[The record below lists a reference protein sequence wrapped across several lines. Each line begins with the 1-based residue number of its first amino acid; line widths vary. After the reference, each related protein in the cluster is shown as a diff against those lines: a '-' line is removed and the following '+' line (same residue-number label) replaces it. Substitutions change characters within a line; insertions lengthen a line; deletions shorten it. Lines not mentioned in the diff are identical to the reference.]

1 MTCLFEVN
9 SLSSSSF
16 WKICQGKF
24 KHHCKYANVCKTRN
38 EIILGCLVISH
49 NLEAFDLVLR
59 LGSDYRDMADE
70 KTDKQIQNEI
80 RSRDY
85 KVEK

>member
-1 MTCLFEVN
+1 MFDPFLVLVCGKSARE
-9 SLSSSSF
+9 
-16 WKICQGKF
+16 KF
-24 KHHCKYANVCKTRN
+24 KHHCKYVNVCKMRN